1 METRTL
7 VDLNTAGADELT
19 QIPGI
24 GPALAERIVAA
35 RPFSSLDDVRRV
47 PGIGPSTLDKIA
59 PYATVG
65 ETLVAE
71 AGPAFGEEGMERL
84 GFVDIAPPEAE
95 EEQRVAEIPA
105 DLIPLP
111 PLPVVPPWNE
121 EEAEAFVGGETA
133 SGALPVAEEVQA
145 VVPPPLP
152 ETPPPLPETPP
163 EIAVTA
169 QPPTPPASRVQAK
182 PEAPQIAQPVSTAS
196 ASKPVTRAQLAWV
209 SLSVFAATL
218 IITLALTLGI
228 LVGLNGGLSFAS
240 PDDVARV
247 SREVTT
253 LQSKVQTL
261 EQSLTSVQTRLKNL
275 EALSE
280 RIQALETAKGD
291 LQRDL
296 DALTKQAGA
305 LNTQIQDLKQE
316 TTALNTQMEQVRAQS
331 ERVQQVMDGLR
342 DLLNSLFPED

>member
-1 METRTL
+1 METKTL
-7 VDLNTAGADELT
+7 VNLNTAGADELA
-19 QIPGI
+19 QVPGI
-24 GPALAERIVAA
+24 GHVLAERIVAT
-35 RPFSSLDDVRRV
+35 RPFSSFDDVQRV
-47 PGIGPSTLDKIA
+47 PGIGPLMLDKIA
-59 PYATVG
+59 LYATVG
-65 ETLVAE
+65 EVLWEE
-71 AGPAFGEEGMERL
+71 ASPASSEGSVERL
-84 GFVDIAPPEAE
+84 GFVDVAPFEAE
-95 EEQRVAEIPA
+95 EEQRIAEVPA

-133 SGALPVAEEVQA
+133 SGPFSVSEEAQA

-152 ETPPPLPETPP
+152 ETPPPLPEAPP
-163 EIAVTA
+163 ETVVAPP
-169 QPPTPPASRVQAK
+169 PPTPTASRAQPR
-182 PEAPQIAQPVSTAS
+182 PEAPQTARPVSTAS
-196 ASKPVTRAQLAWV
+196 SSKPVTRAQLAWV
-209 SLSVFAATL
+209 SFGIFAATL

-228 LVGLNGGLSFAS
+228 LAGLNGGLSFAS

-253 LQSKVQTL
+253 LQSKVQTV
-261 EQSLTSVQTRLKNL
+261 EQSLNSVQTRLKNL
-275 EALSE
+275 EALSG

-305 LNTQIQDLKQE
+305 LTTQIQDLQQE
-316 TTALNTQMEQVRAQS
+316 TTALNTQMERVQAQS